1 MKKGQSDDGDDDDN
15 DDSLQLLLLDEAAV
29 VVVQDGEDLLD
40 VLGALFGEA
49 ALLEERLG
57 AEAVLC

>member
-1 MKKGQSDDGDDDDN
+1 MKKGQSDDGDDDD